1 MYYHKR
7 RIIIL
12 LLTFSIIFIGL
23 LAFSNHLMKSL
34 RNSEKNMIILWAD
47 AVQKR
52 SQLMQDT
59 RDIFQQIDSM
69 EHNKMWKILKE
80 LGISYHLNCLLR
92 KLYVGPEE
100 QLEPDM
106 EKQIGS
112 KLGREYIKAVY
123 CHPLI

>member
-1 MYYHKR
+1 MFCH
-7 RIIIL
+7 RIIEKAKEFQKNICFIDYAK
-12 LLTFSIIFIGL
+12 TF
-23 LAFSNHLMKSL
+23 
-34 RNSEKNMIILWAD
+34 D
-47 AVQKR
+47 CV
-52 SQLMQDT
+52 
-59 RDIFQQIDSM
+59 

-80 LGISYHLNCLLR
+80 LGVSDHLSCLLR

-100 QLEPDM
+100 QLELDM